1 MKFYVTTPIY
11 YVNDLPHI
19 GHAYTSLAADV
30 LARYYRMRGDHV
42 MFLTGTDE
50 HGQKVQQAAAAR
62 GLSPKEHADSMMSN
76 FKGLSEK
83 LHLTNDA
90 FIRTTDDEHMQVVQR
105 LMQQLWD
112 NGDIERRT
120 YSGWYCTPCE
130 RFWTEK
136 DLHGGNCP
144 ECSRPVEQIDE
155 DNYFFLMSRYAERL
169 EQHIVDN
176 PEFILPETRRNEV
189 LGFLRS
195 QPLQDLCI
203 SRPKKRLDW
212 GVPLP
217 FDDEYVTYVWFDALI
232 NYFSGSQYLAPEIFR
247 TDACDVDEGAGAVL
261 AGEGGLSADDKGVRD
276 AGEGG
281 GESHQSDGAL
291 PPSDARGESH
301 QLKGGHAPP
310 WPADLHLIGKDILT
324 THAVYWVTMLMA
336 LELPL
341 PKMIFAHGW
350 WTIEGAKMSKS
361 LGNVVDPSEV
371 VDKYG
376 NDAFRFFLFR
386 EVPFGLDGDYSEA
399 SLVARINTDLANDFG
414 NLASR
419 TLKMAQSYFKGDVPK
434 PGAELTE
441 AEHDLKAI
449 AEGLPHR
456 VEGMMRVLKFQRA
469 LEEIWRL
476 LSRANKY
483 LDEQAPW
490 KLAKDEANAERLGT
504 VMYNTLEALRLLA
517 LHLHPIMPDATQK
530 LWHALGLEGDLDTL
544 DLFSNAAWGGLRP
557 GTKLHKLDNLF
568 PRIDTKKKKEKKVK
582 QEKKKVQPNNKN
594 NKDNDEKKKD
604 DGLINIKDFAK
615 VELKT
620 AKVIE
625 AERVEGSEKL
635 IKLQVDS
642 GQPEQLRQ
650 IVAGIGKAYA
660 PEDLVGKVVV
670 VVANLKPAKLMG
682 VESQGMLLAATG
694 DDGEPVILS
703 PEKETKPGLRIK

>member
-30 LARYYRMRGDHV
+30 LARYHRMRGDHV

-50 HGQKVQQAAAAR
+50 HGQKVAEAAAKR
-62 GLSPKEHADSMMSN
+62 DLSPKEHADSMMEN
-76 FKGLSEK
+76 FHDLTQK
-83 LHLTNDA
+83 LNLTNDA
-90 FIRTTDDEHMQVVQR
+90 FIRTTDDEHKRIVQE

-112 NGDIERRT
+112 KGQIKRRT
-120 YSGWYCTPCE
+120 YHGWYCTPCE

-136 DLHGGNCP
+136 DLKDGNCP
-144 ECSRPVEQIDE
+144 DCSRPVEQIEE
-155 DNYFFLMSRYAERL
+155 DNYFFLMSRYASQL
-169 EQHIVDN
+169 EQHIEDN

-203 SRPKKRLDW
+203 SRPVKRLDW

-217 FDDEYVTYVWFDALI
+217 FDKDYVTYVWFDALI
-232 NYFSGSQYLAPEIFR
+232 NYYSGAHYLAPELFR
-247 TDACDVDEGAGAVL
+247 LAKDYPNEEGKSVRGAG
-261 AGEGGLSADDKGVRD
+261 ED
-276 AGEGG
+276 G
-281 GESHQSDGAL
+281 GESHQLNEPLA
-291 PPSDARGESH
+291 
-301 QLKGGHAPP
+301 P
-310 WPADLHLIGKDILT
+310 WPADVHLIGKDILT
-324 THAVYWVTMLMA
+324 THAVYWITMLMA

-361 LGNVVDPSEV
+361 LGNVVNPAEV

-386 EVPFGLDGDYSEA
+386 EVPFGLDGDYSEEA
-399 SLVARINTDLANDFG
+399 LVGRINTDLANDFG

-419 TLKMAQSYFKGDVPK
+419 ALKMAENYFDGKVPS
-434 PGAELTE
+434 PGMDLTE
-441 AEHDLKAI
+441 AEHDLKAV
-449 AEGLPHR
+449 AEGLPHK
-456 VEGMMRVLKFQRA
+456 VEEKFRVLKFQRA
-469 LEEIWRL
+469 LEDIWRL
-476 LSRANKY
+476 LTLANRY
-483 LDEQAPW
+483 LNDQAPW
-490 KLAKDEANAERLGT
+490 KLAKDPEQAERLAT
-504 VMYNTLEALRLLA
+504 VMYNTLEALRILA
-517 LHLHPIMPDATQK
+517 LHLHPIMPDSTQK
-530 LWHALGLEGDLDTL
+530 LWHALGLEGDLDRL
-544 DLFSNAAWGGLRP
+544 DLFTNAVWGGLKP
-557 GTKLHKLDNLF
+557 GTELNKLDNLF

-582 QEKKKVQPNNKN
+582 QEKKKVQEN
-594 NKDNDEKKKD
+594 DNEEKKKD

-635 IKLQVDS
+635 IKLKVDS
-642 GQPEQLRQ
+642 GEAGQPRQ

-660 PEDLVGKVVV
+660 PEDLVGKTIV

-703 PEKETKPGLRIK
+703 PEKETSPGLRIK